1 MSRGLII
8 LDAGHGQFG
17 NPYPVIKGVFEG
29 TRNFVLAGYL
39 KAELE
44 SIGFEV
50 MLTRNAIEDDPS
62 LEERGRLA
70 GDNHADMFI
79 SLHSNAPGSATPPER
94 YNEVKGVLVIYSLSD
109 EEKNLPIALSFG
121 EAVSACMDTVNRGA
135 ITRTY
140 PDMPGVDYYG
150 VLRHSAAYGCKCA
163 FIIEHGFHT
172 NPDDAAFLNDD
183 ASMAKLAKAE
193 AGVIDQVF
201 KA

>member
-17 NPYPVIKGVFEG
+17 NPYPVIEGVYEG
-29 TRNFVLAGYL
+29 TRNFVLAGLL
-39 KAELE
+39 KTALE
-44 SIGFEV
+44 ARGFEV

-62 LEERGRLA
+62 LEERGHLA

-94 YNEVKGVLVIYSLSD
+94 YDEVKGVLVIYSLSD
-109 EEKNLPIALSFG
+109 EENNLPIALSFG
-121 EAVSACMDTVNRGA
+121 EAVSACMDTVDRGA

-140 PDMPGVDYYG
+140 PDMPGIDYYG
-150 VLRHSAAYGCKCA
+150 VLRHSAASGCKRA

-172 NPDDAAFLNDD
+172 NRHDAAFLNDD
-183 ASMAKLAKAE
+183 SCLAKLAEVEAE
-193 AGVIDQVF
+193 VIDKVF
-201 KA
+201 GA